1 LANQSQRLG
10 LLGAQKF
17 FKNESSEELE
27 HYQTIVDFINDRGS
41 VAETPTIEAIEET
54 IDTLESAL
62 TFAYNA
68 EVELG
73 NKYSEWYSASEDPIV
88 SQFLLQFIEIQ
99 RKSIGFY
106 ADLLQRLSLGGD
118 ILVFDSEL
126 GTL

>member
-1 LANQSQRLG
+1 LF
-10 LLGAQKF
+10 GAQKF
-17 FKNESSEELE
+17 FKDESSEELE
-27 HYQTIVDFINDRGS
+27 HYQKIVDFINDRGS
-41 VAETPTIEAIEET
+41 VADTPMIEAIEET
-54 IDTLESAL
+54 VGSLESAL
-62 TFAYNA
+62 TSAYSA

-73 NKYSEWYSASEDPIV
+73 NKYSEWYSTTEDPVI

-126 GTL
+126 GNL